1 MNYWVQETLL
11 AGTRQAIIHEENC
24 PICVKRIT
32 KGNSDDHWF
41 GPVATVP
48 AAKNI
53 SYGLWAVAMRSECR
67 CVRNAV
73 TLVEEEEARKKEKA
87 EAEKPKRNTKAKP
100 SKHTIAARY
109 GAFAAAALV
118 LLMITPFLFPALS
131 VVEAS
136 SRTGSTGP
144 FLLANDS
151 PLPITN
157 VQADCTVELQPAAI
171 RLQNNHQ
178 QIADRLSSK
187 NQANIPCFQASG
199 GAVPQTNGVTVQVTV
214 NYAVFGIGHLKQ
226 TFSFVAARTSD
237 GLCRWVYKS

>member
-1 MNYWVQETLL
+1 MNYWVQETMLV
-11 AGTRQAIIHEENC
+11 GTRQAIIHEENC

-32 KGNSDDHWF
+32 KGSSDDHWL
-41 GPVATVP
+41 GPVATVR
-48 AAKNI
+48 AAKDI

-67 CVRNAV
+67 CVRSAV
-73 TLVEEEEARKKEKA
+73 VQAEEEARRKEKA
-87 EAEKPKRNTKAKP
+87 EAEKPKHDTKAKP
-100 SKHTIAARY
+100 RKHTIAARY
-109 GAFAAAALV
+109 SAFASAALV

-136 SRTGSTGP
+136 SRTGSAGP

-151 PLPITN
+151 PLPVTD
-157 VQADCTVELQPAAI
+157 VQADCTVELQPAAV

-178 QIADRLSSK
+178 HVADRLSSR
-187 NQANIPCFQASG
+187 NQASIPCFQGSG